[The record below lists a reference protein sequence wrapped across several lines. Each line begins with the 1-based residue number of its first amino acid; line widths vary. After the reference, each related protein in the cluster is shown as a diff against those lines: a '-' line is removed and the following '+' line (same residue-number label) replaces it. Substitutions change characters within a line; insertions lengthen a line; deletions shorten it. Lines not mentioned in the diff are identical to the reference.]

1 MTDQVLLGQIED
13 EDITAKYSFPWTP
26 HNLKLPLPVSTC
38 PFASMPGHETTER
51 ARLRNGGARVLAS
64 DAENLP
70 TASSPLSFPLSFFH
84 SFQFLGWAEA
94 GRKATPGVLTGVQF
108 GISAPRR
115 DRLSLM
121 FQGSCSLGAPTHLSP
136 VPPKPLVGKLS
147 LRAPWSP
154 QEPDTGFCTPEG
166 DRALFWGFEALGC

>member
-1 MTDQVLLGQIED
+1 
-13 EDITAKYSFPWTP
+13 
-26 HNLKLPLPVSTC
+26 
-38 PFASMPGHETTER
+38 MPGHETTER

-64 DAENLP
+64 GAENLP
-70 TASSPLSFPLSFFH
+70 TASSPLSFFH

-94 GRKATPGVLTGVQF
+94 GRKATPGVLTEVQF
-108 GISAPRR
+108 GVSALRR

-154 QEPDTGFCTPEG
+154 QEPDTGSAHQRGTGLYSGALRLWGAGSPCPLRHILGPPDFGVTPPK
-166 DRALFWGFEALGC
+166 A